1 MQINLSLKVPVQ
13 FPGAVFE
20 PNYQTLESDLDSVSD
35 WYIAQAQ
42 PYNKKPSYERIN
54 KVTLLVNSMDGHI
67 IGTTCHSKF

>member
-42 PYNKKPSYERIN
+42 PYNKKTKLWKDQQGY
-54 KVTLLVNSMDGHI
+54 T
-67 IGTTCHSKF
+67 IG